1 MSHWLD
7 NTLQHLQVGEALIAG
22 GVEGL
27 IHSWHAPAAD
37 MIGKLHAGAERWQ
50 TAIRQM
56 QATVT
61 ATANLVDI
69 LRARTLI

>member
-7 NTLQHLQVGEALIAG
+7 NTLQHLQVGEALIHG
-22 GVEGL
+22 
-27 IHSWHAPAAD
+27 WHAPAAD

>member
-1 MSHWLD
+1 
-7 NTLQHLQVGEALIAG
+7 
-22 GVEGL
+22 
-27 IHSWHAPAAD
+27 

>member
-27 IHSWHAPAAD
+27 IHGCHAPAAE

-50 TAIRQM
+50 AAIRQM
-56 QATVT
+56 QVTVS
-61 ATANLVDI
+61 LVDI
-69 LRARTLI
+69 LRARTFL